1 MWKWGMENKL
11 EYFYRG
17 GRKYVTKRGDQV
29 ERGFEREGANEG
41 KKDTDRIE
49 KKKDKGK
56 QG

>member
-1 MWKWGMENKL
+1 MENKL

-29 ERGFEREGANEG
+29 ERGFEREGANES
-41 KKDTDRIE
+41 KRDTDRIE

-56 QG
+56 QD